1 MSQAFKDLHWRRD
14 IPLKEYLVPETLPQA
29 IQMLDAYQGPCPDN
43 CRGHGRDS
51 GASQSPL

>member
-14 IPLKEYLVPETLPQA
+14 IPLKEYLVPETLSQA
-29 IQMLDAYQGPCPDN
+29 LQMLDELQGPSPDN
-43 CRGHGRDS
+43 SWGHGRDS